1 MKKIILIFLIKIF
14 FFSLTSQSFA
24 WDTTA
29 AKFYPL
35 AIGNSY
41 TFVQQE
47 LYGQGCMPTWILGV
61 YKAKI
66 THDTILSNGKKYFV
80 FSGLMYSGSNWKYQ
94 RIDSSTMNVYSFNVS
109 TNQDRLLDSL
119 KIQLNDTFKCARFG
133 GNWGKLQNVYTGT
146 FFGQV
151 RTQRM
156 IPARAMSP
164 TQELHYSLLEGIGLS
179 RYTECELGGATH
191 YLKGCVINGV
201 VYGDTSLTNVQQI
214 GSAVPDNYKLH
225 QNYPNPFNPSTNIK
239 YDLIKNGNVKISVY
253 DISGKEVVPL
263 VSQFQNAGTYEVTF
277 TATNLSSGVYFY
289 KLETSDFKEVKRMVI
304 LK

>member
-239 YDLIKNGNVKISVY
+239 
-253 DISGKEVVPL
+253 
-263 VSQFQNAGTYEVTF
+263 
-277 TATNLSSGVYFY
+277 
-289 KLETSDFKEVKRMVI
+289 
-304 LK
+304 